1 MCFKGKNSNI
11 RSKKEIANT
20 WKSFYPI
27 GLDGTLS
34 RLELNSSIQ
43 QESVIFEETN
53 RRRAQYNKCKVVG
66 DCPILMIEVIV
77 IREVISITMQ
87 KQLFNVI
94 IE

>member
-53 RRRAQYNKCKVVG
+53 RRRAQYNNVR
-66 DCPILMIEVIV
+66 LLAIV
-77 IREVISITMQ
+77 Q
-87 KQLFNVI
+87 FL
-94 IE
+94 